1 MQGDIARMIKEATLE
16 KTREKRVNMIKKPK
30 VKTV

>member
-1 MQGDIARMIKEATLE
+1 MIKEETLE